1 MTNLQITYKT
11 NAGPDRRFSFGHFTM
26 ALSPFKLPFI
36 ATYILVGAVVGVLV
50 IHPLNLVV
58 VWWELS
64 RFSETAPNVLEFLSA
79 RLWLILLPRHLD
91 VAIAYT
97 FVGAIVGLAFGVF
110 TRNYLRTTEAY
121 KSLRDEQTTQIPVI
135 MNQGEN
141 ERVEFKSSLR
151 WDMNEDRINRGLEK
165 VIAKTIAGFFNA
177 EGGYLLVGVDDD
189 GKALGLD
196 KDLSTLKSPDLDAFE
211 RTVNDIVSKYLGGDL
226 CPYIH
231 TVFARVDSSDVAMII
246 IRPTPRAAYLDENR
260 SSAFYVRSGNSTRQ
274 LDVREALSYAKSRWN

>member
-1 MTNLQITYKT
+1 MSLFRSRI
-11 NAGPDRRFSFGHFTM
+11 SFV
-26 ALSPFKLPFI
+26 AAYL
-36 ATYILVGAVVGVLV
+36 LVGAIVGILV

-58 VWWELS
+58 IWWELS
-64 RFSETAPNVLEFLSA
+64 RFSETAPNLFEFLSN
-79 RLWLILLPRHLD
+79 RLWLLVLPRHVD
-91 VAIAYT
+91 VAVAYT
-97 FVGAIVGLAFGVF
+97 FVGAIVGLAFGLF

-121 KSLRDEQTTQIPVI
+121 NSLREEQTTQIPTI
-135 MNQGEN
+135 MKQGEN

-151 WDMNEDRINRGLEK
+151 WDMKEDRINRGLEK

-177 EGGYLLVGVDDD
+177 DGGYLLVGVDDE
-189 GKALGLD
+189 GQALGLE
-196 KDLSTLKSPDLDAFE
+196 KDLSTLKSPDHDAFE

-231 TVFARVDSSDVAMII
+231 TIFARVNARDVAMII